1 MNEPRTLRRIIDDA
15 CEAHGFDELVGDSPA
30 LTAVKQY
37 VRAVADTSSTVLL
50 CGETGTGKEL
60 IARALHR
67 LSARRDGPFV
77 KINCAA
83 IPAGLLE
90 SELMGH
96 EKGAFTGA
104 IMRRIGRFERAQDGT
119 IFLDEIGELSLDLQP
134 KLLRLLQEH
143 EFERVGGERTLQSNA
158 RVIAATNRDLAQMV
172 AARTFREDLYYRL
185 SVFPIRIPPLR
196 ERRQDITP
204 LIEHFLAMFAAR
216 VGRAPLRLEDETIVR
231 LLRHDWP
238 GNIRELEN
246 VLERAV
252 ILNDGVLIP
261 ETATPAAAA
270 PTVRTTELAHDPC
283 SFIREHLQFDPT
295 NLYAST
301 HHHLDRLLFDL
312 VLQHVHGNLRSA
324 ARVLGISRQTLR
336 VKLRALEMR
345 VERSVVSCHEGE
357 RPS

>member
-1 MNEPRTLRRIIDDA
+1 MNDPQTLRYMMDDA
-15 CEAHGFDELVGDSPA
+15 YEADGFDELVGDSPA
-30 LTAVKQY
+30 LSSVKQQ
-37 VRAVADTSSTVLL
+37 VRAVAETGSTVLL

-60 IARALHR
+60 IARAVHR
-67 LSARRDGPFV
+67 LSAQRDGPFV

-96 EKGAFTGA
+96 ERGAFTGA
-104 IMRRIGRFERAQDGT
+104 ITRRVGRFEQAQDGT

-143 EFERVGGERTLQSNA
+143 EFERVGGGRTLQSNA

-172 AARTFREDLYYRL
+172 AARSFREDLYYRL

-196 ERRQDITP
+196 ERREDIP
-204 LIEHFLAMFAAR
+204 HLIDHFIAMFAAR
-216 VGRAPLRLEDETIVR
+216 VRREPLRLDDDAILR

-252 ILNDGVLIP
+252 ILNDGAVPL
-261 ETATPAAAA
+261 ESTTPAAA
-270 PTVRTTELAHDPC
+270 PVVRVQELASDPS
-283 SFIREHLQFDPT
+283 SFIREHLRVDPT

-301 HHHLDRLLFDL
+301 HDHLDRLLFDL
-312 VLQHVHGNLRSA
+312 VLQHVRGNLRSA